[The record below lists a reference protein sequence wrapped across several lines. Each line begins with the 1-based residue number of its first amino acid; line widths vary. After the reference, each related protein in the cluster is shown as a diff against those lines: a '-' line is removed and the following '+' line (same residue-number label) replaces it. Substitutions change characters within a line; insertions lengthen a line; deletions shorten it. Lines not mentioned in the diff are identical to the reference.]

1 MDPETETPQESMIAQ
16 PEAMA
21 ILEALLFVADEA
33 LPLDQIAGIFG
44 DRTAD
49 EVRALVEGLNGRYA
63 GEAAG
68 LQVQE
73 VAGGLRL
80 TTRPD
85 LSPWVQ
91 KLNRVR
97 PARLSRAALETLAVI
112 AYRQP
117 LTKAEV
123 EGVRGV
129 SADGVLRTLLEREL
143 IRIVGRKPE
152 AGRPILYG
160 TTRTFLEHFGFK
172 DLTDLPTLR
181 EIEDLLAESEARRGA
196 ADLAPASADSTSSD
210 RESEEPLVSE
220 ESESP
225 APDEATAIDPIPR
238 DRPDPTAPHAS

>member
-1 MDPETETPQESMIAQ
+1 MDPESPQEPMLAQ
-16 PEAMA
+16 PEALA
-21 ILEALLFVADEA
+21 ILEALLFVADEP
-33 LPLDQIAGIFG
+33 LHLDQIAGIFG
-44 DRTAD
+44 DRTPD
-49 EVRALVEGLNGRYA
+49 EVRCLVEALNGRYT
-63 GEAAG
+63 GEASG

-73 VAGGLRL
+73 MAGGLRL

-85 LSPWVQ
+85 LASWVQ

-129 SADGVLRTLLEREL
+129 SADGVLRTLLERDL

-160 TTRTFLEHFGFK
+160 TARTFLEHFGFK

-181 EIEDLLAESEARRGA
+181 EIEDLLAESEARRGT
-196 ADLAPASADSTSSD
+196 ADVAPASDDSTSPD

-220 ESESP
+220 ASESP
-225 APDEATAIDPIPR
+225 DP
-238 DRPDPTAPHAS
+238 PTPHAS

>member
-1 MDPETETPQESMIAQ
+1 MDPETPQQSLEPSEDVAV
-16 PEAMA
+16 
-21 ILEALLFVADEA
+21 LEALLFVADEP
-33 LPLDQIAGIFG
+33 LSLDQVAGIFG
-44 DRTAD
+44 DRTPD
-49 EVRALVEGLNGRYA
+49 EVRALVEALNGRYA
-63 GEAAG
+63 GEGAG

-80 TTRPD
+80 TTRTD
-85 LSPWVQ
+85 LAPWVQ

-129 SADGVLRTLLEREL
+129 SADGVLRTLLERDL

-181 EIEDLLAESEARRGA
+181 EIEDLLAESEARRAG
-196 ADLAPASADSTSSD
+196 DLSGSPASD
-210 RESEEPLVSE
+210 ESA
-220 ESESP
+220 SP
-225 APDEATAIDPIPR
+225 APEGSEFSAQEESPS
-238 DRPDPTAPHAS
+238 HAS